1 MRTKRFIS
9 ITAFVVFSLLFCT
22 SVFAQED
29 RTEGTVRS
37 YLKGLEYEVKAGY
50 NIGGTSPLPI
60 PEQIQS
66 LISYNPGL
74 GAMLGTEVTKW
85 FNEDK
90 KLGFIV
96 SLRLENKVM
105 ETDANVMK
113 YKMKITGADYSSIEG
128 PWTGNVHT
136 SISNSF
142 VSIPIL
148 LAYKVSPRWKLKLGG
163 YASYLLTGDFSGY
176 VYEGYLRVGNS
187 LGQKI
192 EFTGDAKADYSFSDD
207 LRKFYGGA
215 QLGAEWRALKRL
227 NVNADITWGLS
238 GIFPKDFETVTFAM
252 YPIYAT
258 LGFGYT
264 F

>member
-9 ITAFVVFSLLFCT
+9 VVFSLLFCNYI
-22 SVFAQED
+22 FAQED
-29 RTEGTVRS
+29 RTEGAIRS
-37 YLKGLEYEVKAGY
+37 YIKGLEYEVKAGY

-60 PEQIQS
+60 PPQIQN
-66 LISYNPGL
+66 LISYSPGL
-74 GAMLGTEVTKW
+74 GVMLGLEVTKW
-85 FNEDK
+85 FVERENFG
-90 KLGFIV
+90 LIF

-105 ETDANVMK
+105 ETDANVKNYRMK
-113 YKMKITGADYSSIEG
+113 MIGEDFSYIEG
-128 PWTGNVHT
+128 SWTGKVHT

-148 LAYKVSPRWKLKLGG
+148 FTYKVSPRWKLKLGG
-163 YASYLLTGDFSGY
+163 YASYLLVGDFSGH
-176 VYEGYLRVGNS
+176 VYEGYLREGDS
-187 LGQKI
+187 TGPKI

-207 LRKFYGGA
+207 LKRFCGGA

-227 NVNADITWGLS
+227 NVNVDLTWGLS

-252 YPIYAT
+252 YPIYGN
-258 LGFGYT
+258 LGFGYI